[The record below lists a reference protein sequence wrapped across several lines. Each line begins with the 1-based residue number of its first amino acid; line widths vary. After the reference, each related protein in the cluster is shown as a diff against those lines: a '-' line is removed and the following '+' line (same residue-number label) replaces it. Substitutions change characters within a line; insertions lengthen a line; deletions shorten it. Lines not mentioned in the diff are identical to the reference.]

1 MVKAVKQQTSLW
13 QNTRFLGSVIAIAAA
28 ALVVS
33 GVLLMMLNSPGDF
46 STVPPIT
53 KLTSAGSAP
62 AVATPPPAPVTA
74 PQTSETSETS
84 ETSATSTPETSA
96 AEITAS
102 RPPRASAPSSP
113 GIPERPT
120 PGQTPRRSSAT

>member
-1 MVKAVKQQTSLW
+1 MAKAVKQQTSLW
-13 QNTRFLGSVIAIAAA
+13 QNTRFLGSAIAIAAA

-62 AVATPPPAPVTA
+62 VVATPPPAPVTA
-74 PQTSETSETS
+74 AETSGTS
-84 ETSATSTPETSA
+84 GTSTAESSA

-102 RPPRASAPSSP
+102 KPPRASAPSLP

-120 PGQTPRRSSAT
+120 PGQTPRRSPAA